1 MSEDKDLE
9 RLQAKRLEEMR
20 KNLFFQ
26 RKQSKVAASAKE
38 QKGNKPSPR
47 EIVIKQLGYRGL
59 EVLQNAEYQFPK
71 ETEIISL
78 KLSELILSGDIKE
91 VLDGG
96 NLLALFRSVGINV
109 RMKTKINVEKDGKF
123 VSLSDKLRIQVW
135 RTNSA
140 FWLDIFSN
148 AHRSRIVRRNRG

>member
-20 KNLFFQ
+20 KNLSFQ
-26 RKQSKVAASAKE
+26 NRQDKIAALEKE
-38 QKGNKPSPR
+38 QKVKLTPR
-47 EIVIKQLGYRGL
+47 EIIIKQLGYRGL

-78 KLSELILSGDIKE
+78 KLSELISSGNITE

-123 VSLSDKLRIQVW
+123 VSLSDKLSKSS
-135 RTNSA
+135 TTEE
-140 FWLDIFSN
+140 
-148 AHRSRIVRRNRG
+148 